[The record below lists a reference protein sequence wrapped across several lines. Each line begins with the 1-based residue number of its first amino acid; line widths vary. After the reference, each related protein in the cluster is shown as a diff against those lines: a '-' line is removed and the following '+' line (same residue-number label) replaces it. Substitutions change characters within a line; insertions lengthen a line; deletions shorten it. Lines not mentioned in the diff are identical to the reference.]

1 MQPKTSRADFEALVR
16 RAGLPLT
23 DAQIADIHGG
33 AWAYMEVMLERVRG
47 NPVDERRVARTRAS
61 SRAP

>member
-1 MQPKTSRADFEALVR
+1 MQLKTSRADFEALVR

-23 DAQIADIHGG
+23 EAQIADIHGG

-47 NPVDERRVARTRAS
+47 KDRDRA
-61 SRAP
+61 AEPMHTFKPEGT